1 MSDSNK
7 SKFISVTIAV
17 RAEVLALVRNTCWL
31 LGAVALLAFYPNNA
45 SAWESKYAYYKNG
58 KLTYYSDAEK
68 NRIPDYSY
76 AGYKY
81 GESPIPVVP
90 EVASLTPVAGDNTAR
105 IQQALDK
112 VGARR
117 PDANGIRG
125 ALVLGPGVYQI
136 NGTVNINK
144 SGVVLRGSG
153 DGADALANTIL
164 TAPGDSPHQ
173 RTVVV
178 LGSGNSKWTETR
190 VRSDITTP
198 FVQVGSKSFEVQ
210 SAAAFA
216 VGDEIIVHH
225 PSSQAWIDA
234 VDGGG
239 VGSDEPWRPGQM
251 DIPFLRRITAI
262 SGTFLTLDVPVYNHL
277 NRDLA
282 QSYIAKAVWTPVI
295 LSGVENLRI
304 DIQTD
309 PDKPKDE
316 NHAKN
321 GVSVVGARDCWVQK
335 VTALHFLYAAVRTEG
350 AFCVTVD
357 SCQGLDPVGIRTGG
371 RFYNFCAD
379 RRSQCVLFTKC
390 HATGARHGYVSNG
403 TSSVSGLVF
412 FRCTS
417 NGGTDMEA
425 GHRWWTQGV
434 LFDNMF
440 EERRGS
446 LRLINR
452 GDWGTQHGWGSVH
465 SVVWN
470 FNRGMYIQKP
480 PTAQNYGISSTGTFP
495 TGFPFSGE
503 GPQGVTEQ
511 KSGELVPASLYEAQL
526 SERLNAEP
534 QKTGAKRPSARRAR
548 SNKPAIPKRTVKA
561 EYAEAFDAKLLAE
574 IDALAGEGN
583 FPTNKITLSIS
594 RTPLIIQGA
603 DPKALTV
610 KLRGGAIEKDLGF
623 RSLTDVDRAKIAMT
637 VAELDPTNQDLAAVA
652 AFMLECAGR
661 SDMAKGY
668 FERAGESNAM
678 EVNDSFELLPAKKT
692 EP

>member
-1 MSDSNK
+1 MSDSDK
-7 SKFISVTIAV
+7 CRFLSVTIAV
-17 RAEVLALVRNTCWL
+17 RAEVLTLVRNTCWL

-45 SAWESKYAYYKNG
+45 SAWESQYVYYTNG
-58 KLTYYSDAEK
+58 ILTYYSDAEK

-81 GESPIPVVP
+81 GESPIPVVRK
-90 EVASLTPVAGDNTAR
+90 VASLTPVAGDNTAR

-112 VGARR
+112 VGARA

-178 LGSGNSKWTETR
+178 LGSGNSRWTETR

-225 PSSQAWIDA
+225 PSSQAWLDA
-234 VDGGG
+234 ADGGG
-239 VGSDEPWRPGQM
+239 VGSDKPWRPGQM

-262 SGTFLTLDVPVYNHL
+262 SGTSLTLDVPVYNHL

-309 PDKPKDE
+309 PDNAKDE
-316 NHAKN
+316 DHARN

-335 VTALHFLYAAVRTEG
+335 VTALHFVYAAVRTEG

-357 SCQGLDPVGIRTGG
+357 SCKGLDPVGIRTGG

-390 HATGARHGYVSNG
+390 HATKARHGYVSNG

-465 SVVWN
+465 SVAWN
-470 FNRGMYIQKP
+470 FNRGMLIQKP

-495 TGFPFSGE
+495 TGFPKA

-561 EYAEAFDAKLLAE
+561 EYAKAFDARLLAE
-574 IDALAGEGN
+574 IDTLAGEGKL
-583 FPTNKITLSIS
+583 PTNKITLSIS
-594 RTPLIIQGA
+594 RTPLIIRGA

-610 KLRGGAIEKDLGF
+610 KLRGGAIEKDLGL
-623 RSLTDVDRAKIAMT
+623 RSLTDADRAVIAMT
-637 VAELDPTNQDLAAVA
+637 LAKSDPTNQGLATVA
-652 AFMLECAGR
+652 AFMLECAGQPE
-661 SDMAKGY
+661 MAKAY
-668 FERAGESNAM
+668 FERAGESNAKKI
-678 EVNDSFELLPAKKT
+678 NDFFEPLSAK
-692 EP
+692 E

>member
-1 MSDSNK
+1 M
-7 SKFISVTIAV
+7 
-17 RAEVLALVRNTCWL
+17 
-31 LGAVALLAFYPNNA
+31 LGAVALLVLAFYPNNA
-45 SAWESKYAYYKNG
+45 SAWESKYAYCRNG
-58 KLTYYSDAEK
+58 ILTYYSDAEK

-81 GESPIPVVP
+81 GESSIPIVR

-112 VGARR
+112 VGARA

-136 NGTVNINK
+136 DGTVNINK

-178 LGSGNSKWTETR
+178 LGSGNSRWKTTR

-239 VGSDEPWRPGQM
+239 VRPDKPWRPGQM
-251 DIPFLRRITAI
+251 DIPFLRHITAI
-262 SGTFLTLDVPVYNHL
+262 SGTSLTLDVPVYNHL
-277 NRDLA
+277 NRDLT

-309 PDKPKDE
+309 PDNPKDE

-335 VTALHFLYAAVRTEG
+335 VTALHFVYAAVRTEG

-357 SCQGLDPVGIRTGG
+357 SCQGLKPVGIRTGG

-465 SVVWN
+465 SVAWN
-470 FNRGMYIQKP
+470 FNRGMLIQKP
-480 PTAQNYGISSTGTFP
+480 PTAQNYGISSKGSFP
-495 TGFPFSGE
+495 THFPKA

-526 SERLNAEP
+526 AERSFLSGTTVHLKDVARLLGRGKLGQALARAEVHLDSSGQGKAPDKAREARRVVDFLTEHLASRRREIAEMKAHDPVMALEQLVKLADVYSGSGHSKELKSEAAKWKKEP
-534 QKTGAKRPSARRAR
+534 KVANELRARAALARIELPVENLRKKLAGRKASEQDMLRRYGNEIVALRNYIAMMRKRYPDTASARRAV
-548 SNKPAIPKRTVKA
+548 AI
-561 EYAEAFDAKLLAE
+561 
-574 IDALAGEGN
+574 AGELG
-583 FPTNKITLSIS
+583 I
-594 RTPLIIQGA
+594 PL
-603 DPKALTV
+603 P
-610 KLRGGAIEKDLGF
+610 R
-623 RSLTDVDRAKIAMT
+623 R
-637 VAELDPTNQDLAAVA
+637 
-652 AFMLECAGR
+652 
-661 SDMAKGY
+661 
-668 FERAGESNAM
+668 
-678 EVNDSFELLPAKKT
+678 
-692 EP
+692 